1 MRPKS
6 DRATGGAVRFLHLVA
21 LCLGVAVAAE
31 LIRAAARTV
40 GHDLAFGSNRPG
52 MLAVYALA
60 GVCVLA
66 FVRYVWGVSPARAL
80 ARYWAH
86 RGRAL
91 RGFLLGF
98 AVVAATLVIAYGLA
112 SWAGVAT
119 WHATRWQGWGWM
131 MAGRTLIALATAILV
146 ATAEECLFRGFGFGY
161 LRGDGA
167 WAAGAVVGSS
177 LIFAFAHRLDDP
189 LAWLAPRA
197 LALFVGL
204 VLVGVL
210 LATVYWASG
219 SLTAAVGVHTGLLL
233 AEIFARNR
241 GTRLVFLS
249 NTTWWMGTGNDL
261 RTAPI
266 VWLALLASAVGMWW
280 ARDRVRDWTGL
291 GPAEAG
297 SGVSG
302 LPSSLPPSRG
312 APAGGSP

>member
-1 MRPKS
+1 M
-6 DRATGGAVRFLHLVA
+6 RFLHLVV

-40 GHDLAFGSNRPG
+40 GLDLAFGSNRPG
-52 MLAVYALA
+52 MLAVYALG

-66 FVRYVWGVSPARAL
+66 FMRYVWGVSPAAAL

-91 RGFLLGF
+91 RGFLVGF
-98 AVVAATLVIAYGLA
+98 ALVAVTLAIGYGLA
-112 SWAGVAT
+112 SWADVAA
-119 WHATRWQGWGWM
+119 WHATRWQRWGWM
-131 MAGRTLIALATAILV
+131 MAGRTLIAIATAILV
-146 ATAEECLFRGFGFGY
+146 ATTEECLFRGFGFGY

-167 WAAGAVVGSS
+167 RAAGAVFGSS
-177 LIFAFAHRLDDP
+177 LVFALAHRLDDP
-189 LAWLAPRA
+189 LAWLAPRGA
-197 LALFVGL
+197 ALFVGL

-219 SLTAAVGVHTGLLL
+219 SLAAAIGVHTGLLL

-241 GTRLVFLS
+241 GTRLVLLS
-249 NTTWWMGTGNDL
+249 NATWWMGTGNDL

-266 VWLALLASAVGMWW
+266 VWLALAAGALGMWW

-297 SGVSG
+297 SGMPG
-302 LPSSLPPSRG
+302 LPSLPPSRG